1 MSTESSVSLAS
12 WGKVHP
18 WFISGFADASKKALV
33 VRGTN
38 LQSTVGMK
46 FTRKQLATV
55 RLPAY
60 TKGVIVGLILS
71 DGWLIISN
79 SKNARLGF
87 AQSGDHSEYF
97 WFVFFS
103 LSHYC
108 SSYPRVR
115 IRTNVLL
122 SRKETISLQLFTR
135 LMPCMTELH
144 SLFYPE
150 GVKIVPQNI
159 YELLT
164 PVALAHVIMGDG
176 SVQRHG
182 LIICTNSYSVQD
194 VVRLINVL
202 IIRYRLKCTLR
213 LKKRQNNKI
222 EYMIYISQSS
232 MPSLL
237 NIVSPYMHPSML
249 YKISK

>member
-1 MSTESSVSLAS
+1 
-12 WGKVHP
+12 
-18 WFISGFADASKKALV
+18 
-33 VRGTN
+33 
-38 LQSTVGMK
+38 MK

-122 SRKETISLQLFTR
+122 LRKETISLEFFTR
-135 LMPCMTELH
+135 SMPCFTKIH
-144 SLFYPE
+144 SLFYPN
-150 GVKIVPQNI
+150 GVKIIPNNI

-164 PVALAHVIMGDG
+164 PIALGHMIMGDG
-176 SVQRHG
+176 TALQHG
-182 LIICTNSYSVQD
+182 LIICTNSYSIED

-202 IIRYRLKCTLR
+202 IIRYELECKIR

-222 EYMIYISQSS
+222 EFMIYISQSS
-232 MPSLL
+232 MSTLRT
-237 NIVSPYMHPSML
+237 IVTPYFHSSML